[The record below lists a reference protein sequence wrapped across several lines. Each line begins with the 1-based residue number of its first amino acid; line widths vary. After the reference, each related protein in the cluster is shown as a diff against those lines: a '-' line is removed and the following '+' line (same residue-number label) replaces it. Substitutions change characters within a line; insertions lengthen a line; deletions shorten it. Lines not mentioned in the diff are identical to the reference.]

1 MGKQINRD
9 VRRRRKTSAWITVDG
24 SFANKECELVDV
36 SESGAKLLL
45 DPTTAVPLSFWLI
58 RVPKSPAKLLCDVI
72 WQRGRTL
79 GVKFIR

>member
-1 MGKQINRD
+1 MGKQIKRD

-24 SFANKECELVDV
+24 AFAHKECELVDV

-45 DPTTAVPLSFWLI
+45 DPTTAVPSSFWLT
-58 RVPKSPAKLLCDVI
+58 RVPKAAAKLLCDVI

-79 GVKFIR
+79 GIKFVR